1 MKVFRAHTLLFGVTI
16 FVSSAL
22 LFSIQPMIAKM
33 LLPLLGGTP
42 AVWNTCMLF
51 FQAVLLCGYAYALLV
66 SRWPLKR
73 QLIAQLVLLCLAF
86 ISLPI
91 GLSSYW
97 VNSVPPTDNPS
108 LWLLMCLAA
117 SVGLPFF
124 IVSSNSPLL
133 QKWFSRTSTESARDP
148 YFLYSA
154 SNAGSLLALLAYP
167 VLMEPLFTLR
177 AQGRLWTTAYALL
190 VLLIGLNAL
199 VLWRSRGTAVATV
212 TIDSETDENKP
223 SLNRRLRWLLLA
235 FAPSSLMLGVT
246 NYITTDIASV
256 PLLWIIPLALY
267 LLTMVFAFARKPL
280 FSPRLAD
287 LIVPGATVVL
297 LMLYLADSSGR
308 GSRMLIL
315 LHLAYF
321 FFAALMC
328 HGQLAADRPG
338 PRYLAQFYVWLSLG
352 GVLGGIFNALAA
364 PLLFTSVVE
373 YPLAILLSCLLLPR
387 AQGVRADGHG
397 EPRAQKR
404 LDFALPVLIFV
415 FTVGLG
421 WAADR
426 LAPIQMSGSVFVVA
440 VPLFFSYPLRKRPV
454 RFALSLGAVIL
465 AAGLMTG
472 VGRNTLHSERNFFG
486 VLRVT
491 NDQNLNL
498 HSFLHGSTVHGRQST
513 VADRRCEPLSYY
525 HREGPLGRIFKE
537 FEVARRSDTNVAI
550 IGLGTGATISYSR
563 SMQRWTFYEI
573 NPAVVSVARS
583 RDYFN
588 YLSDC
593 AQAPVD
599 IVLGDARLKL
609 HTAPDRS
616 YDLLVLDA
624 FSSDAI
630 PMHLMTRQALDLYV
644 SKLAPGGWI
653 VFHISN
659 RNLDLTEVV
668 ADLARSRNLS
678 ALSLLDMTPP
688 QPDGKDPSHWVV
700 LTQDSRSFGTLANDP
715 NARPLLSNGAEDVW
729 TDDFSD
735 ILSVFKWEKKE

>member
-51 FQAVLLCGYAYALLV
+51 FQAALLCGYAYALLV

-73 QLIAQLVLLCLAF
+73 QLIAQLILLCLAF

-108 LWLLMCLAA
+108 LWLLLCLAA

-167 VLMEPLFTLR
+167 VLMEPFFTLR
-177 AQGRLWTTAYALL
+177 AQGRLWTAAYALL

-199 VLWRSRGTAVATV
+199 VLWRSRGAAVATV
-212 TIDSETDENKP
+212 TIETDEAKP
-223 SLNRRLRWLLLA
+223 NLNRRLRWLLLA

-387 AQGVRADGHG
+387 AQSAAADGHG

-404 LDFALPVLIFV
+404 LDFALPVLIFL

-426 LAPIQMSGSVFVVA
+426 FAPIQMSGSVFVVA

-472 VGRNTLHSERNFFG
+472 VGRSTLHSERNFFG

-537 FEVARRSDTNVAI
+537 FEVARCSDAKVAI

-563 SMQRWTFYEI
+563 SPQRWTFYEI

-609 HTAPDRS
+609 HNAPDRS

-630 PMHLMTRQALDLYV
+630 PMHLMTRQALDLYL

-668 ADLARSRNLS
+668 ADLAQSRNLS

-688 QPDGKDPSHWVV
+688 QPNGKDPSHWVV
-700 LTQDSRSFGTLANDP
+700 LTREGGFGTLANDP
-715 NARPLLSNGAEDVW
+715 NARPLLSHGAEDVW
-729 TDDFSD
+729 TDDFSN

>member
-1 MKVFRAHTLLFGVTI
+1 MKIFRANTLLFGVTI

-73 QLIAQLVLLCLAF
+73 QLIVQLVVLAIAF

-91 GLSSYW
+91 GLSSSW
-97 VNSVPPTDNPS
+97 ANSVPPTDNPS

-133 QKWFSRTSTESARDP
+133 QKWFSRTATESARDP

-167 VLMEPLFTLR
+167 ALMEPFFTLH
-177 AQGRLWTTAYALL
+177 AQGRLWTIGYGVL
-190 VLLIGLNAL
+190 VLLIGMHA
-199 VLWRSRGTAVATV
+199 VMLWRSKTAEPVAV
-212 TIDSETDENKP
+212 KEETIEAKP
-223 SLNRRLRWLLLA
+223 SFNRRLRWLLLA

-267 LLTMVFAFARKPL
+267 LLTMVFAFSRKPL

-287 LIVPGATVVL
+287 LVVPGGTVVL

-308 GSRMLIL
+308 GSRMLVL
-315 LHLAYF
+315 LHLGYF

-328 HGQLAADRPG
+328 HGRLAADRPG
-338 PRYLAQFYVWLSLG
+338 PRYLAEFYVWLSLG

-364 PLLFTSVVE
+364 PMVFTSVLE
-373 YPLAILLSCLLLPR
+373 YPLAILLTCLLLPDKE
-387 AQGVRADGHG
+387 AVKGVLK
-397 EPRAQKR
+397 EQR
-404 LDFALPVLIFV
+404 LDFAFPILIFV
-415 FTVGLG
+415 CTVGLA
-421 WAADR
+421 WAAHNV
-426 LAPIQMSGSVFVVA
+426 APLQMSGSVFIVA
-440 VPLFFSYPLRKRPV
+440 IPLAISYPLRKRPI

-472 VGRNTLHSERNFFG
+472 VGRTTLHSERNFFG

-491 NDQNLNL
+491 ADPNLNL
-498 HSFLHGSTVHGRQST
+498 HSFLHGSTVHGRQSMD
-513 VADRRCEPLSYY
+513 AERLCEPTSYY
-525 HREGPLGRIFKE
+525 HRSGPLAQIFKQ
-537 FEVARRSDTNVAI
+537 FETTHAGGKIGI
-550 IGLGTGATISYSR
+550 IGLGAGGQVSYSR
-563 SMQRWTFYEI
+563 PGEHWTFYEI
-573 NPAVVSVARS
+573 NPAVVSIAKSPEHFR
-583 RDYFN
+583 

-593 AQAPVD
+593 AAAPVD
-599 IVLGDARLKL
+599 IVLGDARLKM
-609 HTAPDRS
+609 HDAPAQS
-616 YDLLVLDA
+616 YDLIVLDA
-624 FSSDAI
+624 FSSDSI
-630 PMHLMTRQALDLYV
+630 PMHLITQQALDLYL
-644 SKLAPGGWI
+644 SKLANGGLL

-668 ADLARSRNLS
+668 ADLAKSRNLS
-678 ALSLLDMTPP
+678 GLSMLDMEPP
-688 QPDGKDPSHWVV
+688 QPGGKDPAHWVV
-700 LTQDSRSFGTLANDP
+700 MARDSKDYGSLVNHP
-715 NARPLLSNGAEDVW
+715 LARPLQSENADDVW
-729 TDDFSD
+729 TDDFSN
-735 ILSVFKWEKKE
+735 ILSVFKWRKTK